1 MRKIVCLHNVANPSK
16 NSILHNK
23 RIKEHVKPQGKTDMG
38 VTYAKYVE
46 LLRFKYCSQTSM
58 SLSVGWIEPFGWVE
72 LPTPKPEK
80 VTTLVGSQ
88 SCKALK
94 DVKDV
99 CF

>member
-1 MRKIVCLHNVANPSK
+1 MSSRK
-16 NSILHNK
+16 
-23 RIKEHVKPQGKTDMG
+23 ETDMESKQ
-38 VTYAKYVE
+38 VVQACSPYVKYVE
-46 LLRFKYCSQTSM
+46 PLRFKYCSQTSM